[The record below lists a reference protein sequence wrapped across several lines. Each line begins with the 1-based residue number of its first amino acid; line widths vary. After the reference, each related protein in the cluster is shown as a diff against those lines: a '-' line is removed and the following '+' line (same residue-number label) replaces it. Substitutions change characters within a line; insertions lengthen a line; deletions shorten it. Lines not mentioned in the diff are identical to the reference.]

1 MFEVE
6 GVIWIWEIACG
17 ISIREIEGYTKDG
30 LGVVGIEESSVESS
44 LGLVIVDVGI
54 GSIVGLGVG
63 LDIEAEG
70 CDWLGGWDGEV
81 LGDCRW

>member
-1 MFEVE
+1 M
-6 GVIWIWEIACG
+6 
-17 ISIREIEGYTKDG
+17 
-30 LGVVGIEESSVESS
+30 GIEESSVESS

-70 CDWLGGWDGEV
+70 CDWLGG
-81 LGDCRW
+81 